1 MPILWTYTSSR
12 ISNLNGISK
21 PVMGRL
27 PHRYPQICRLPVTDS
42 LPLLG
47 RCGMLPPC
55 ILLFQEEEF
64 SPKYSCP
71 FVLPFTPLH
80 QNRVSFLRDS
90 FGGRNHTC
98 MFQPLPSAPECQSVY
113 GWQDS
118 WSNPPGG
125 TSYGNPGALQGL
137 LLHLPSLISLLMH
150 IKAITSNLIFIAND
164 GAIVISSSLLCFLQ
178 LIQNSERED

>member
-27 PHRYPQICRLPVTDS
+27 PHRYPQICHLPVTDS
-42 LPLLG
+42 LLLLG
-47 RCGMLPPC
+47 RCGTPPPC

-98 MFQPLPSAPECQSVY
+98 MFQLLPSAPECQCLRVARLLVKSPRRHVLWEP
-113 GWQDS
+113 GS
-118 WSNPPGG
+118 PPG
-125 TSYGNPGALQGL
+125 S
-137 LLHLPSLISLLMH
+137 PSAFTI
-150 IKAITSNLIFIAND
+150 INLTAD
-164 GAIVISSSLLCFLQ
+164 AYQSHYL
-178 LIQNSERED
+178 